1 MTVFEAKILSA
12 IVATNFDQFF
22 LFAGLHRTPIGV
34 DPFLDCRIRF
44 AVSVD
49 VSGDGDIGNS
59 SSSRGNLKTE
69 KLNHCYF
76 DFQIGMPH

>member
-12 IVATNFDQFF
+12 IVTTNFDQFF

-34 DPFLDCRIRF
+34 DPFLDGRVRL

-49 VSGDGDIGNS
+49 VSGDRDIGNS
-59 SSSRGNLKTE
+59 SSSRGNLKNE
-69 KLNHCYF
+69 KSNHF
-76 DFQIGMPH
+76 